1 MLQAYEIASVGPIKI
16 DDSLDLLTVPSSP
29 LFSMTEPAHSSSSQA
44 TSQQRKTA
52 STQLINWQQFA
63 QSLSPI
69 KTLIAPTQLSKLSK
83 DYYYFSPI
91 LAAQLEDK
99 VGDLVACP
107 RNEAEVIKVAK
118 ACVAAKVPLTIR
130 GAGTGN
136 YGQAIP
142 LAGGVILDL
151 SDMDAVKWVTPGRA
165 CVEPGAKLA
174 AIDRVTRPQGWE
186 IRMAPSTYRTATIGG
201 FVGGGSGGIGSVMYG
216 QLADRGSIQ
225 SVRVVTMEDTPQ
237 VVELRGDDV
246 QKVSHAYGTNGII
259 TELEIP
265 LGPAYP
271 WAEVIVTFDEFMS
284 AARFGQALGE
294 ADGIIKKLISIHAW
308 PIPSYFNALK
318 NFLPSGKA
326 AALLIVSEADIE
338 ALNALVNEWNGE
350 ITYERGEQAANKGA
364 TIAEFTWN
372 HTTLH
377 AHNVDEK
384 LTYLQ
389 TVFPYDPELALLQR
403 MHEHFGDE
411 VIMHLEYLR
420 SQGRIVPAALQLVR
434 YTTPERLAEIIDY
447 HEREGAFIANPHTY
461 ILEDGG
467 RKTIDENQLKF
478 KEKVDPYGLLNPGKM
493 RGWLERYSN

>member
-1 MLQAYEIASVGPIKI
+1 MTASAHS
-16 DDSLDLLTVPSSP
+16 DSLQTPLRSTLLTCDLTNTRSVD
-29 LFSMTEPAHSSSSQA
+29 
-44 TSQQRKTA
+44 
-52 STQLINWQQFA
+52 WQQFA
-63 QSLSPI
+63 QALGTI
-69 KTLIAPTQLSKLSK
+69 ETLLDPTSISKLSK

-91 LAAQLEDK
+91 LAEQLKDK
-99 VGDLVACP
+99 VGDLIVRP
-107 RNEAEVIKVAK
+107 RNETEVLTVAK
-118 ACVAAKVPLTIR
+118 ACVEARVPLTIR

-151 SDMDAVKWVTPGRA
+151 SAMNAVKWVKPGRA

-174 AIDRVTRPQGWE
+174 AIDRIARPQGWE

-225 SVRVVTMEDTPQ
+225 AMRVVTMEASPR
-237 VVELRGDDV
+237 VIELRGDAV
-246 QKVSHAYGTNGII
+246 QQVSHAYGTNGII

-271 WAEVIVTFDEFMS
+271 WAEVIVIFDEFMT
-284 AARFGQALGE
+284 AARFGQALGD
-294 ADGIIKKLISIHAW
+294 ADGVIKKLISIHAW

-318 NFLPSGKA
+318 DFLPNGKA
-326 AALLIVSEADIE
+326 AALLIVSEADLE
-338 ALNALVNEWNGE
+338 ALKALVEDWNGVV
-350 ITYERGEQAANKGA
+350 TYEKDAKAASKGA
-364 TIAEFTWN
+364 AIAEFTWN

-377 AHNVDEK
+377 ARNVDET

-389 TVFPYDPELALLQR
+389 TVFPYDPDLKLLQH

-411 VIMHLEYLR
+411 VMMHLEYLR
-420 SQGRIVPAALQLVR
+420 SQGKILPAALQLVR
-434 YTTPERLAEIIDY
+434 YSTPERLAEIIRY
-447 HEREGAFIANPHTY
+447 HEDNGAFIANPHTY
-461 ILEDGG
+461 VLEDGG
-467 RKTIDENQLKF
+467 RKTVDENQLKF

-493 RGWLERYSN
+493 RGWTERHSAESD